1 MILQGFD
8 GKKMIWNCGGM
19 WSGLVEVKMEV
30 GERCVAG
37 GVDFLSSKLEMNQQ
51 IIYNTEV
58 ISIYNFFL
66 NSTFHFDVLKHDLKC
81 LAGPCMT

>member
-1 MILQGFD
+1 MILRGFD

-51 IIYNTEV
+51 II
-58 ISIYNFFL
+58 
-66 NSTFHFDVLKHDLKC
+66 
-81 LAGPCMT
+81 